1 MFIRHKKKIIIFGL
15 AAFAIVVSAIV
26 AGRMSESFETFAA
39 GTYTA
44 YDFQDWIYYDP
55 VTGSSDCGVD
65 NYWTFY
71 NTDTTCYRFFMAER
85 NDNSSKSTVS
95 LILDH
100 NAGYGPFS
108 NINTIL
114 SDTGTTWRDYAGQLS
129 LITENELMTL
139 LTIQELPSIAK
150 DSSGS
155 IYTIDRDGKYY
166 RYASNTES
174 FIDGNLQNGHGYWTS
189 TTREFDGT
197 TYAYTLT
204 EAGWNRLVNVAE
216 NRGIR
221 PVITLDKSK
230 IAGSSHGVTD
240 ITSLV
245 QNSQKYQYS
254 PKVYNG
260 TTFQQ
265 LQGFTVTD
273 GDFKNSGSDNL
284 IFYSSNSSPL
294 YASSGFIFGYTGPGF
309 TNALYGPGNVNPY
322 YSVGTGHGNDM
333 TYNTKNKKVYILG
346 GDGKDDPRCQLASCI
361 WEYSGT
367 SAPTVAKQNSTSSI
381 GYREPNTS
389 SGTNAQDM
397 YFVNADFRTY
407 LTDGSFNNKYM
418 LDATTDEIGQGFEYH
433 NGYLYYA
440 TSTIN
445 IPCAADYHHCGSF
458 NSMSGVVDVYNVK
471 LNSDGAP
478 SKNFGKRVERFY
490 TDGDNLKMELES
502 ISFRDGKAYLGYS
515 AQGVDSSN
523 PFKFYSFDYSNIA
536 IKLNVAES
544 YQDASD
550 STTVTISSGDQLQ
563 PISGYTMSADGYS
576 MSKTVNAAT
585 ISDNLN
591 VCDYY
596 DNCTTVNISHTNPY
610 YDPTKPVQTVT
621 FASSSVSKAYGDA
634 NFTNV
639 ATTSGDGN
647 ITYASSNT
655 AVASVNAASGEV
667 TIHSAGS
674 ATITATAAATSA
686 YAEGTASYPLTV
698 AKATS
703 ARPSELDIVF
713 AGVAGEP
720 LSTISFATPGLSWVD
735 SATLI
740 SVGINTY
747 PVYYTQN
754 NDSTNYTT
762 ETFTA
767 AVNTSKLAQ
776 TVTFA
781 SSCVDKTYGDA
792 NFTNAATTSGDG
804 NITYT
809 SSNTA
814 VASVDA
820 TSGEVTIHSA
830 GSATITATAAA
841 TSTYAEGIAYYPLT
855 VAKATS
861 TRPSELDIVF
871 TGIAGEPLS
880 TISFATLG
888 IVWENGST
896 VIAIGNNEYPVYYT
910 QNNDTA
916 NYTTESFMATV
927 NGLQRRYEV
936 VGGDGQTYTIGESKV
951 ASFKINADF
960 SLFEA
965 GGEVYVDDELLAEEY
980 YQAEAGSTVINIRN
994 DYLESLPLGEHNIIV
1009 YFGDGGEATARFT
1022 LTESD
1027 PVVVPDTDEGNEE
1040 SQDTEEKTRES
1051 GAATS
1056 DTKNQTS
1063 VPNTGGN
1070 TENESS
1076 GGPDIL
1082 SILPIVLVIASVL
1095 IYTKISTKRHRKSD

>member
-15 AAFAIVVSAIV
+15 TTLVVAVSAIV
-26 AGRMSESFETFAA
+26 AGKLSEGFETFAA

-100 NAGYGPFS
+100 NAGYGNFAS
-108 NINTIL
+108 VSTVL
-114 SDTGTTWRDYAGQLS
+114 SDTSAAWQNYGGQLS
-129 LITENELMTL
+129 LITENNLMTL
-139 LTIQELPSIAK
+139 LTIQEIPSIYK
-150 DSSGS
+150 DSSG
-155 IYTIDRDGKYY
+155 IHTVDRDGKYY

-245 QNSQKYQYS
+245 LNAQNYEYAYGTHGS
-254 PKVYNG
+254 

-273 GDFKNSGSDNL
+273 GNFKNSGSDDL
-284 IFYSSNSSPL
+284 IFYSSNSGDSNNGL
-294 YASSGFIFGYTGPGF
+294 VFGYTGSGF
-309 TNALYGPGNVNPY
+309 NTSLNGSCGDNPCY
-322 YSVGTGHGNDM
+322 FTGTGHGNDM
-333 TYNTKNKKVYILG
+333 TYNTRNHNVYILG
-346 GDGKDDPRCQLASCI
+346 GSYI
-361 WEYSGT
+361 WQYNGT
-367 SAPTVAKQNSTSSI
+367 SNPTQYVQNSTSSI
-381 GYREPNTS
+381 GYREPNAS
-389 SGTNAQDM
+389 NGTNAQDM
-397 YFVNADFRTY
+397 YFVNSGFRVY

-440 TSTIN
+440 TSTTN

-471 LNSDGAP
+471 LNSDGTP
-478 SKNFGKRVERFY
+478 NKNFGKRVKRFY
-490 TDGDNLKMELES
+490 TNGDNLKMELES

-515 AQGVDSSN
+515 AQHYVDPN
-523 PFKFYSFDYSNIA
+523 KPFKFYSFDYSDVA
-536 IKLNVAES
+536 INLNTSTS

-550 STTVTISSGDQLQ
+550 STTVTISSEDQLQ
-563 PISGYTMSADGYS
+563 PISGYTISADGYS

-621 FASSSVSKAYGDA
+621 FASSSVNKVYGDA

-674 ATITATAAATSA
+674 ATITATASATST
-686 YAEGTASYPLTV
+686 YAKGTASYPLTV

-720 LSTISFATPGLSWVD
+720 LSTISFTTPGLSWVD
-735 SATLI
+735 SATII
-740 SVGINTY
+740 SVGTNTY

-767 AVNTSKLAQ
+767 TVDTSKLAQ

-781 SSCVDKTYGDA
+781 SSSVDKTYGDA

-809 SSNTA
+809 SDNTT
-814 VASVDA
+814 VASVDT

-830 GSATITATAAA
+830 GSATITATASA
-841 TSTYAEGIAYYPLT
+841 TSTYAEGTASYPLT

-871 TGIAGEPLS
+871 TGIVGEPLS

-910 QNNDTA
+910 QNNDTT

-936 VGGDGQTYTIGESKV
+936 VDGDGQTYTIGESEV

-965 GGEVYVDDELLAEEY
+965 GGEVYIDGSIIDQGNYVAES
-980 YQAEAGSTVINIRN
+980 GSTII
-994 DYLESLPLGEHNIIV
+994 SLKKAYVDTLSVGTHTIIV
-1009 YFGDGGEATARFT
+1009 LFADQGVASAEFSVVANPGPEPGPEPEPTPDPEHSGD
-1022 LTESD
+1022 D
-1027 PVVVPDTDEGNEE
+1027 DDVVVPDT
-1040 SQDTEEKTRES
+1040 SSTPDTGEN
-1051 GAATS
+1051 
-1056 DTKNQTS
+1056 TKN
-1063 VPNTGGN
+1063 
-1070 TENESS
+1070 ENSIVNI
-1076 GGPDIL
+1076 IL
-1082 SILPIVLVIASVL
+1082 ILPVALPVVALL
-1095 IYTKISTKRHRKSD
+1095 IYISRAKSIKHRKFDYNK